1 MAGVNGWS
9 KNGIGKSRR
18 SRSRASTPSRFFRC
32 CKIHFA
38 GFSEKRPSRVLPTM
52 TEMTVML
59 LLLAVR
65 RKKKG
70 WVDKGNRLSLGPS
83 LVDRSATNACTR
95 MSGACTCAKSDVV
108 AQAKF
113 KIASL
118 LKTVL
123 KHFAN
128 EGLSFG
134 PRRRGNKRLV

>member
-38 GFSEKRPSRVLPTM
+38 GLSEKRPSRVLPTM

-59 LLLAVR
+59 LLLTVS

-70 WVDKGNRLSLGPS
+70 RLIRERISPTRLSDCEDDPARRADPQPGHAEHQPG
-83 LVDRSATNACTR
+83 V
-95 MSGACTCAKSDVV
+95 
-108 AQAKF
+108 
-113 KIASL
+113 
-118 LKTVL
+118 TVP
-123 KHFAN
+123 
-128 EGLSFG
+128 GLWTTL
-134 PRRRGNKRLV
+134 PT